1 MKRVTLHLTFKKLK
15 VMQMKKMILI
25 TAILFPLLSFTQ
37 TTIIGFEYWFDN
49 EVANKISTNVTSPSL
64 SLTINDKVNTNSL
77 KDGLHLINL
86 RSWDNNLKYSS
97 VITEFFY
104 KNTLTTASNKMI
116 TAYEY
121 WLDNYPKN
129 INSVTPNT
137 VLQLNAIV
145 DFSAIQDGLHVFN
158 LRCTDDAGNWSSVV
172 TDFFYKKASSSIT
185 NKKMTAY
192 QYWNDNDFA
201 NAVTENVTHA
211 EIFNLNKTIDYSNLA
226 DGLHVFNIRFKDDTE
241 KWTSI
246 TSDFYYKKSSNSFS
260 NKNIIAYQVWMD
272 NDFAN
277 AILSTAS
284 ASQPI
289 FNLNAALAQTTPLVN
304 GLHTLHLRFKD
315 DAGNWSAITSAFFIK
330 KSGEI
335 APKKITNYQYWLN
348 NDFEHAVDK
357 SVSPSAILDLNTFI
371 LPSNLTTKN
380 NILNFRFKDDSGEW
394 SSIVSEAFEDITLAT
409 VDNTLRNVEFYPN
422 PFEENLNINL
432 GKNYHEISVEIYDFS
447 GKLAYQQKFN
457 NKNLLQL
464 QLKLN
469 SGVYQLILKADDKV
483 TSRKILRR

>member
-1 MKRVTLHLTFKKLK
+1 M
-15 VMQMKKMILI
+15 LI
-25 TAILFPLLSFTQ
+25 AAILFPFLCFTQ
-37 TTIIGFEYWFDN
+37 NTINGFEYWFDN
-49 EVANKISTNVTSPSL
+49 EVANKMAANVTSPSS
-64 SLTINDKVNTNSL
+64 SLTINDKVNTNNL

-104 KNTLTTASNKMI
+104 KNTLTTASNKMM

-121 WLDNYPKN
+121 WLDNNPRIRN
-129 INSVTPNT
+129 TVTPNA
-137 VLQLNAIV
+137 VFQLNTIV

-158 LRCTDDAGNWSSVV
+158 LRAIDDAENWSSVV
-172 TDFFYKKASSSIT
+172 SEFFYKKSSSAIT
-185 NKKMTAY
+185 NKKITAY

-201 NAVTENVTHA
+201 NAVTENVTHTD
-211 EIFNLNKTIDYSNLA
+211 IFNLNKTIDYSSLA
-226 DGLHVFNIRFKDDTE
+226 DGLHVFNIRFKEDTE

-246 TSDFYYKKSSNSFS
+246 TSDFYYKKSANSFS

-272 NDFAN
+272 NDFEN
-277 AILSTAS
+277 AVLSTVSPA
-284 ASQPI
+284 QQI
-289 FNLNAALAQTTPLVN
+289 FNVNATLAQTTTLVN

-348 NDFEHAVDK
+348 DDFEHAVDK
-357 SVSPSAILDLNTFI
+357 SVAPSATLDLNTFI
-371 LPSNLTTKN
+371 LPTNLTTKN
-380 NILNFRFKDDSGEW
+380 NIINIRCKDDAGEW

-409 VDNTLRNVEFYPN
+409 KENSLQNAVFYPN
-422 PFEENLNINL
+422 PFENNLTIDL
-432 GKNYHEISVEIYDFS
+432 GKNYHKINVEVFDGS
-447 GKLAYQQKFN
+447 GRKVYQINFA

-464 QLKLN
+464 QLHLN
-469 SGVYQLILKADDKV
+469 AGVYLLILKADDKI